1 MKITHCTPSRK
12 HQLRLVKYFM
22 LEVIAR
28 SAADLCSIQPNSTA
42 LFYRKLLRILL
53 TKQAQNAHEVSITRH
68 CLPLVRMILMA
79 IRISGIRPAGVEK
92 AQRNPKNY
100 SRCSQEVGCYLGLI
114 YTTPQTNYSASSS
127 WFFTIRTP
135 GNAHAERSAS

>member
-12 HQLRLVKYFM
+12 HQLRLVKYLV
-22 LEVIAR
+22 LEVTAR

-79 IRISGIRPAGVEK
+79 IRISEIRPAGVEK
-92 AQRNPKNY
+92 VQRNPKNY

-114 YTTPQTNYSASSS
+114 YYAQINYSASWS